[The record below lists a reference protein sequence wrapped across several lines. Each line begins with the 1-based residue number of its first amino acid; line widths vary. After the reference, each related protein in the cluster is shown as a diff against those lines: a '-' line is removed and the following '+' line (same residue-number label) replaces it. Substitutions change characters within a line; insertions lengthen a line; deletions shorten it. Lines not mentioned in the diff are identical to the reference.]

1 MEDLKIVNADNL
13 LYTSLDETEFII
25 EDILPIGLHIFCGA
39 PKVGKSWL
47 MLDICIKVSKGE
59 EIWNLKTNKCDV
71 LYLALEDTYQRLQK
85 RLFKLTNEIDSN
97 FHISIES
104 NKIAN
109 GLTSQL
115 EQTLKKY
122 PDIKLIVI
130 DTLQKVRKQNND
142 INYSNDY
149 TDISLLKQFAD
160 KNKIAVI
167 LVHHLRKQDD
177 SDVFNRISGTTGIMG
192 SSDTT
197 FILEKKSRDDSVAT
211 LFVTGRD
218 VEYQTFTLRFEECR
232 WNLLERSF
240 QKVRNGEIR
249 VLLGSTQKMG
259 AGTNVQKKLIAMH
272 DLDCPWRPA
281 DLTQRLGR
289 IQRQGNENDE
299 VKVIRYVTEQTF
311 DAYLYQLVEGKQ
323 KFISQIMTSR
333 TPVRSAEDI
342 DESVLNYAEIKALAV
357 GNPHI
362 IEKTQLEADISKLKI
377 VKQSYWNEI
386 YDIQDKIATY
396 YPAEIKRLQNRIVGL
411 EKDIKQAEEQTK
423 LNDDGFSPM
432 KINDIV
438 YYKKAD
444 AGERLIAECQTMTN
458 TDSRYLGTYRGFDI
472 VLSFD
477 GIFNKFTLQLKNEL
491 SYNVELGDDKF
502 GNIMRIDNTIQNL
515 SKVLEK
521 EKNELENTNKQFE
534 DAKIESQKEFSKENE
549 LKELESKLREVNKL
563 LKIDEK
569 GENVIE
575 DFEDEEQEEKSQD
588 YDKEP
593 IR

>member
-1 MEDLKIVNADNL
+1 MCK
-13 LYTSLDETEFII
+13 
-25 EDILPIGLHIFCGA
+25 
-39 PKVGKSWL
+39 
-47 MLDICIKVSKGE
+47 
-59 EIWNLKTNKCDV
+59 
-71 LYLALEDTYQRLQK
+71 
-85 RLFKLTNEIDSN
+85 
-97 FHISIES
+97 
-104 NKIAN
+104 
-109 GLTSQL
+109 
-115 EQTLKKY
+115 
-122 PDIKLIVI
+122 
-130 DTLQKVRKQNND
+130 
-142 INYSNDY
+142 
-149 TDISLLKQFAD
+149 
-160 KNKIAVI
+160 
-167 LVHHLRKQDD
+167 
-177 SDVFNRISGTTGIMG
+177 
-192 SSDTT
+192 
-197 FILEKKSRDDSVAT
+197 
-211 LFVTGRD
+211 
-218 VEYQTFTLRFEECR
+218 
-232 WNLLERSF
+232 
-240 QKVRNGEIR
+240 
-249 VLLGSTQKMG
+249 
-259 AGTNVQKKLIAMH
+259 KKLIAMH

>member
-1 MEDLKIVNADNL
+1 MITKPFLLLTNECILARKEEHLEDLKIVNADNL

-85 RLFKLTNEIDSN
+85 RLFKLTDDIDSN

-109 GLTSQL
+109 GLISQL
-115 EQTLKKY
+115 EQTLQKY
-122 PDIKLIVI
+122 PNTKLIVI
-130 DTLQKVRKQNND
+130 ETLQKVRKQNND

-240 QKVRNGEIR
+240 QKDIEMKNAPEI
-249 VLLGSTQKMG
+249 
-259 AGTNVQKKLIAMH
+259 I
-272 DLDCPWRPA
+272 
-281 DLTQRLGR
+281 
-289 IQRQGNENDE
+289 
-299 VKVIRYVTEQTF
+299 
-311 DAYLYQLVEGKQ
+311 
-323 KFISQIMTSR
+323 
-333 TPVRSAEDI
+333 
-342 DESVLNYAEIKALAV
+342 
-357 GNPHI
+357 
-362 IEKTQLEADISKLKI
+362 
-377 VKQSYWNEI
+377 
-386 YDIQDKIATY
+386 
-396 YPAEIKRLQNRIVGL
+396 
-411 EKDIKQAEEQTK
+411 
-423 LNDDGFSPM
+423 
-432 KINDIV
+432 
-438 YYKKAD
+438 
-444 AGERLIAECQTMTN
+444 
-458 TDSRYLGTYRGFDI
+458 
-472 VLSFD
+472 
-477 GIFNKFTLQLKNEL
+477 
-491 SYNVELGDDKF
+491 
-502 GNIMRIDNTIQNL
+502 
-515 SKVLEK
+515 
-521 EKNELENTNKQFE
+521 
-534 DAKIESQKEFSKENE
+534 
-549 LKELESKLREVNKL
+549 
-563 LKIDEK
+563 
-569 GENVIE
+569 
-575 DFEDEEQEEKSQD
+575 
-588 YDKEP
+588 
-593 IR
+593 

>member
-218 VEYQTFTLRFEECR
+218 VEYQTFTLRFEDCR
-232 WNLLERSF
+232 WNLIERSF
-240 QKVRNGEIR
+240 QKELEIKNAPDVINDVISFVNDKKYWQGTATELLSLIDKKDITPQYLTK
-249 VLLGSTQKMG
+249 VLNEYSKTIL
-259 AGTNVQKKLIAMH
+259 
-272 DLDCPWRPA
+272 LD
-281 DLTQRLGR
+281 
-289 IQRQGNENDE
+289 N
-299 VKVIRYVTEQTF
+299 K
-311 DAYLYQLVEGKQ
+311 
-323 KFISQIMTSR
+323 ISFATSR
-333 TPVRSAEDI
+333 TSTARLVTLKKDI
-342 DESVLNYAEIKALAV
+342 DETPKDSPN
-357 GNPHI
+357 N
-362 IEKTQLEADISKLKI
+362 DIS
-377 VKQSYWNEI
+377 I
-386 YDIQDKIATY
+386 YDNVI
-396 YPAEIKRLQNRIVGL
+396 
-411 EKDIKQAEEQTK
+411 
-423 LNDDGFSPM
+423 NDD
-432 KINDIV
+432 N
-438 YYKKAD
+438 
-444 AGERLIAECQTMTN
+444 
-458 TDSRYLGTYRGFDI
+458 
-472 VLSFD
+472 
-477 GIFNKFTLQLKNEL
+477 
-491 SYNVELGDDKF
+491 
-502 GNIMRIDNTIQNL
+502 
-515 SKVLEK
+515 
-521 EKNELENTNKQFE
+521 
-534 DAKIESQKEFSKENE
+534 DAKNI
-549 LKELESKLREVNKL
+549 
-563 LKIDEK
+563 
-569 GENVIE
+569 
-575 DFEDEEQEEKSQD
+575 
-588 YDKEP
+588 
-593 IR
+593 